1 MWLLFI
7 ATKKLLIKVRLYAK
21 IEGNFFKEIQEV
33 SDEVLNE
40 IEQKFV
46 SCVTQAL
53 ESVKV
58 ADDPKELDRY
68 RKLFRKSVPFTMRS
82 YVASYLAKQLILN
95 GKPTSNT
102 RSSNKEGYSS
112 FHQSKPKIILGKD
125 EAKVLFFSIGRKRG
139 VSPKDIITLIM
150 QNTSIPREHIGE
162 IKLLDNYCFVQI
174 MKENAESVIAGL
186 NNSRYRGKPL
196 SVSYATNREDD
207 ILITS
212 DEMEN
217 KAEI

>member
-1 MWLLFI
+1 MI
-7 ATKKLLIKVRLYAK
+7 IC
-21 IEGNFFKEIQEV
+21 ENDEQFFKEIQEV
-33 SDEVLNE
+33 SNEVLNE
-40 IEQKFV
+40 IEKKFV

-53 ESVKV
+53 ESVK
-58 ADDPKELDRY
+58 ATDKPEELDRY
-68 RKLFRKSVPFTMRS
+68 RKLFKRNVPLTMRN
-82 YVASYLAKQLILN
+82 YVASYLAKQLVMD
-95 GKPTSNT
+95 S
-102 RSSNKEGYSS
+102 RFSSGARNNNAP
-112 FHQSKPKIILGKD
+112 FHQAKPKIILGKE

-150 QNTSIPREHIGE
+150 QNTSVPREHIGE

-186 NNSRYRGKPL
+186 NNSRYRGRPL

-217 KAEI
+217 EAEV